1 MICQQAAFLSHLSS
15 QVGNMF
21 HLYYGSLAILAWKCG
36 TQLQRELR
44 HTGPPALPGAL
55 SDKEGKKKSKFTK

>member
-1 MICQQAAFLSHLSS
+1 
-15 QVGNMF
+15 MF

-44 HTGPPALPGAL
+44 HTGLPALPGAL